1 MRHGSL
7 FLISLSRRP
16 EAKQVQEAAAKVL
29 MGSELKTVRCQWAGG
44 VTAGVR
50 ESPPNKERRGKR
62 RKEEES
68 KSHCQALESARQAVL
83 YRNSINKNV

>member
-50 ESPPNKERRGKR
+50 VPPTRRGEGREGKR
-62 RKEEES
+62 RRVRVTAKLLRVPGKQFFIE
-68 KSHCQALESARQAVL
+68 
-83 YRNSINKNV
+83 IP